1 MLRMKTQNRKT
12 ISWDVMSLI
21 LWRNFMGKPEPIRNG
36 YSRSVSKRQ
45 KIHKTLE
52 VSHYAWLVVS
62 AYPRNH

>member
-1 MLRMKTQNRKT
+1 
-12 ISWDVMSLI
+12 
-21 LWRNFMGKPEPIRNG
+21 MGKPEPIRNG